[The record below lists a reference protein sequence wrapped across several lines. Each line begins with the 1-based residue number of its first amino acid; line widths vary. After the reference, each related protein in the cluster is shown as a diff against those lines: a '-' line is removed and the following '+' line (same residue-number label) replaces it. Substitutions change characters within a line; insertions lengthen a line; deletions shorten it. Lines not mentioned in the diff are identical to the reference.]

1 MIYYVGNKKIKISDD
16 ELYDNYIDEGSE
28 VEVFR
33 FDDKVFKLYKPYCNK
48 GRLDENTINK
58 LKNINTKRIIMPDNT
73 IKDSSSKL
81 IGYTMPY
88 IDSYG
93 IDGFKNIK
101 IKNLIDEL
109 NIIKNDLLILSKNKI
124 DIEDIHIGNIL
135 LGDGL
140 YFVDPGSYRVSGFK
154 EHLLYSLN
162 KYTINIFVLNDILK
176 RFSNISIKNKKVLEE
191 LIPVDDE
198 YIGDI
203 LDYDN
208 MNNLNIKEYVNTK
221 LKSR

>member
-1 MIYYVGNKKIKISDD
+1 M
-16 ELYDNYIDEGSE
+16 
-28 VEVFR
+28 F
-33 FDDKVFKLYKPYCNK
+33 
-48 GRLDENTINK
+48 
-58 LKNINTKRIIMPDNT
+58 
-73 IKDSSSKL
+73 
-81 IGYTMPY
+81 
-88 IDSYG
+88 
-93 IDGFKNIK
+93 
-101 IKNLIDEL
+101 
-109 NIIKNDLLILSKNKI
+109 
-124 DIEDIHIGNIL
+124 HIGNIL